1 MWALCLQMLGKASAA
16 THHLD
21 GRSSPC
27 TPHGPSPQHRTS
39 QLFSACPPA
48 LFPLF
53 PPAAGHAHTAQTQRS
68 HRGAAWSWDVQENLS
83 RVQSHNLWGL
93 NAARPTSNATRKGR
107 HLDLPA
113 AHPQPCHRPSQRTPA
128 QCLSGHSVAVHWQTP
143 QQPELGLVLFLY
155 CFFTP
160 EQWTML
166 YFLCQLAQ
174 VQSWHSGPYCSPDQG
189 SFGLQTSLPA

>member
-53 PPAAGHAHTAQTQRS
+53 PPAAGHAHTAQMQRS
-68 HRGAAWSWDVQENLS
+68 HRGAVWSWDVQENLS
-83 RVQSHNLWGL
+83 MVQSHNLWGQTHKQHYKERSSSGSTRSTSPAL
-93 NAARPTSNATRKGR
+93 PQAIPEDPSTVLVGALCRCALANTTAA
-107 HLDLPA
+107 
-113 AHPQPCHRPSQRTPA
+113 
-128 QCLSGHSVAVHWQTP
+128 
-143 QQPELGLVLFLY
+143 
-155 CFFTP
+155 
-160 EQWTML
+160 
-166 YFLCQLAQ
+166 
-174 VQSWHSGPYCSPDQG
+174 
-189 SFGLQTSLPA
+189 